1 MLKLLV
7 LFPLMLVGGALAL
20 GLVLPFMA
28 LLPIAFALGAVVL
41 ALGVVGSIFG
51 LVLRLFAGLVVG
63 AGIVLAAALGFGALF
78 VGGAVVFALGAAM
91 MHLLLPVLVI
101 VGVVWLIRRHSRP
114 AAALPAPHS

>member
-63 AGIVLAAALGFGALF
+63 AGIVLAATLGFGALF

>member
-28 LLPIAFALGAVVL
+28 LLPLAFALGAVVL

-63 AGIVLAAALGFGALF
+63 AGILLAATLGFGALF
-78 VGGAVVFALGAAM
+78 VGSAVVFALGAAM
-91 MHLLLPVLVI
+91 VHLLLPLLVI
-101 VGVVWLIRRHSRP
+101 VGIVWLIRRHSRP

>member
-28 LLPIAFALGAVVL
+28 LLPVAFAFGAAVL
-41 ALGVVGSIFG
+41 ALGIVGSIFG
-51 LVLRLFAGLVVG
+51 LVLRLFAALVAG
-63 AGIVLAAALGFGALF
+63 AAILLAATLGFGALF

-91 MHLLLPVLVI
+91 MHLLLPLLVI
-101 VGVVWLIRRHSRP
+101 FGIVWLIRRHSRP
-114 AAALPAPHS
+114 VPVLPAPHS